1 LYVWSKEDFM
11 KNGANA
17 PADAVSAKCELACQ
31 VLRSFGSLRFT
42 ATGWSMLP
50 AVWSGDTLLVER
62 VRPHD
67 FRVGD
72 IALVGREGRICAHR
86 VVSLPGDSRSPWWIT
101 QGDAISTPDR
111 SVSENELLG
120 RVTQLVRSGKSKTVD
135 ANLSGR
141 QRLFIQIVRRSVFAA
156 RVFIYITSKL
166 QSQRE
171 PVLLCQG

>member
-1 LYVWSKEDFM
+1 M
-11 KNGANA
+11 RQH
-17 PADAVSAKCELACQ
+17 DAIAEAIATRCELACE

-62 VRPHD
+62 VMPRD

-86 VVSLPGDSRSPWWIT
+86 VVSVPGDSRSPWWIT

-111 SVSENELLG
+111 PVSENELLG

-135 ANLSGR
+135 ANLSGL
-141 QRLFIQIVRRSVFAA
+141 QRLFIQFVRRSVLAA
-156 RVFIYITSKL
+156 RVFVYITSKL
-166 QSQRE
+166 QTQRE